1 MVSVLDYRSFVIVV
15 GVVVGLL
22 VYVSVLLLTRQEPC
36 CAVNVTT
43 TATSPSELF

>member
-22 VYVSVLLLTRQEPC
+22 VYVSILLVTRQEPC
-36 CAVNVTT
+36 CAVNITT
-43 TATSPSELF
+43 TAANPSEHF